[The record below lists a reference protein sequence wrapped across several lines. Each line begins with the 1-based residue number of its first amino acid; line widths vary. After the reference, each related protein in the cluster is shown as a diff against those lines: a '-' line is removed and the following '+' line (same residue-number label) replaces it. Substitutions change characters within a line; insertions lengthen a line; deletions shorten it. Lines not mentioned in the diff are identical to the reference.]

1 MKKICLQCN
10 CSKNNVFNRT
20 LNNEILLLCDKCYRK
35 CLDICS
41 LCRRHTITFTYSK
54 ENRAICKKCFTEPFR
69 ICKICKNKFPAGRGR
84 ICYECSCFHSLSKK
98 VSMLNL
104 ILSEFTNLF
113 FEQFTWWLT
122 KRKGIKYSSCFIQK
136 YFIFFYKIDRLANTL
151 NKFPTYLDLLKH
163 FKVSFTRKYLLV
175 MIFLNEHNLIKIN
188 EKTKELHSNLNIIGS
203 YLNYFNKNSSN
214 YLIIHSY
221 YEYLQ
226 QKYLSN
232 KTTQRSIRLA
242 LTPAIKLLEYK
253 KYFDISRL
261 NDNIIDGYL
270 RIYPGQKN
278 SLTGFINYL
287 NKKFN
292 YNLSSI
298 NNLTYTLES
307 SASRKKQLQ
316 LRLIYLLKKEKL
328 TILQQKRLIN
338 ISLEYFHRIKITIN
352 VYLSI
357 KNIFKINNCYCICY
371 CKNKFYLPEK
381 VYRKLIQNSNIY

>member
-54 ENRAICKKCFTEPFR
+54 ENKPICKKCFTEPFR
-69 ICKICKNKFPAGRGR
+69 ICRICKNKFPAGRGK
-84 ICYECSCFHSLSKK
+84 ICNKCSYFHSLSKK
-98 VSMLNL
+98 ISILNL
-104 ILSEFTNLF
+104 ILSEFTNLL

-122 KRKGIKYSSCFIQK
+122 KRKGIEYSSCFIQK
-136 YFIFFYKIDRLANTL
+136 YFIFFYKIDLLANIL

-175 MIFLNEHNLIKIN
+175 MIFLNEHNVIEIN
-188 EKTKELHSNLNIIGS
+188 EKTKELYSNLNIIAS
-203 YLNYFNKNSSN
+203 YLNYFNKNSSD

-221 YEYLQ
+221 YEYLE

-232 KTTQRSIRLA
+232 KTTKRSIRLA

-253 KYFDISRL
+253 NNFNISKL
-261 NDNIIDGYL
+261 SDNIIHGYL
-270 RIYPGQKN
+270 WIYPGQKN

-287 NKKFN
+287 NKRFN
-292 YNLSSI
+292 YSLSSI
-298 NNLTYTLES
+298 KNLTYILES
-307 SASRKKQLQ
+307 STSRKKQLQ

-338 ISLEYFHRIKITIN
+338 ISLEYFHRIKISTN
-352 VYLSI
+352 VCLSI
-357 KNIFKINNCYCICY
+357 KNIFKINNIYYICC
-371 CKNKFYLPEK
+371 CKNKFYLP
-381 VYRKLIQNSNIY
+381 NNIYFNLKYCF

>member
-54 ENRAICKKCFTEPFR
+54 ENKPICKKCFTEPFR
-69 ICKICKNKFPAGRGR
+69 ICRICKNKFPAGRGK
-84 ICYECSCFHSLSKK
+84 ICNKCSYFHSLSKK
-98 VSMLNL
+98 ISILNL
-104 ILSEFTNLF
+104 ILSEFTNLL

-122 KRKGIKYSSCFIQK
+122 KRKGIEYSSCFIQK
-136 YFIFFYKIDRLANTL
+136 YFIFFYKIDLLANIL

-188 EKTKELHSNLNIIGS
+188 EKTKELHSNLNIISS

-221 YEYLQ
+221 YKYLQ

-253 KYFDISRL
+253 KHFNVSRL
-261 NDNIIDGYL
+261 SDNIINGYL
-270 RIYPGQKN
+270 WIYPGQKS
-278 SLTGFINYL
+278 SLIGFINYL

-298 NNLTYTLES
+298 RTLTCRLKS
-307 SASRKKQLQ
+307 STSRKKQLQ
-316 LRLIYLLKKEKL
+316 LRLISLLKEERL
-328 TILQQKRLIN
+328 TVLQQKRLIN
-338 ISLEYFHRIKITIN
+338 ISLEYFHRIKISTN

-357 KNIFKINNCYCICY
+357 KNIFRINNNYYIYC
-371 CKNKFYLPEK
+371 CKNKFYLPEQF
-381 VYRKLIQNSNIY
+381 YLKLKNQ